1 MHKLIRL
8 KGIKNYL
15 KNYISYYFIKKYRK
29 YSLRSPLKT
38 FETNYLENCKRYSNM
53 VKPF

>member
-8 KGIKNYL
+8 KDFKKYL

-29 YSLRSPLKT
+29 YSLRSPLKY
-38 FETNYLENCKRYSNM
+38 FETNYFENCKRHFNL